1 MIEAD
6 HWSKVKDWPSRHFSA
21 QEMACRHCGRI
32 KIDPKL
38 LENLETLRAT
48 LGGKPMVI
56 TSGYRCP
63 EHNRRVGGAS
73 KSQHIEGRAA
83 DVMMTN
89 HDPNRF
95 KAVAE
100 GVGFSGIGTYP
111 KQNFVHVDVRP
122 NGPARWDDPFPG
134 KAQAFTQE
142 APRRP
147 AKQAATEG
155 AVTLGGVAAVHE
167 GAQTALSQAAPFLPS
182 EWLTYAALGV
192 AALGLAVVIWRAL
205 KKGDD

>member
-6 HWSKVKDWPSRHFSA
+6 HWSKVEGWPSRHFSP
-21 QEMACRHCGRI
+21 QEMACRHCGRL

-38 LENLETLRAT
+38 LDNLETLRAT

-63 EHNRRVGGAS
+63 EHNRRVGGAP
-73 KSQHIEGRAA
+73 KSQHMEGRAA
-83 DVMMTN
+83 DVMQTN
-89 HDPNRF
+89 HDPHRF

-100 GVGFSGIGTYP
+100 GIGFTGIGTYP
-111 KQNFVHVDVRP
+111 ASNFIHVDVRP
-122 NGPARWDDPFPG
+122 NGPARWGRPFSG
-134 KAQAFTQE
+134 EAQAFTPE
-142 APRRP
+142 PPKRP
-147 AKQAATEG
+147 VRQAAKEG
-155 AVTLGGVAAVHE
+155 GVTIGGVAAVHE
-167 GAQTALSQAAPFLPS
+167 GAQQVMTQAAPFLPS

-192 AALGLAVVIWRAL
+192 AALGLIVVAVRAF